1 MEKLLQILEDI
12 VPEVDFN
19 TETALVDKH
28 ILTSFNILSIVSEIE
43 DEFDVEL
50 SPADL
55 IPDNFNSAKNLWN
68 LIEKRMNEN

>member
-1 MEKLLQILEDI
+1 MEKLLEILEDI